1 MLYTYFLFNFLQNS
15 SRTSVLG
22 DGGRTVLVG
31 DVKGGMNIQV
41 GNGNRMDII
50 NCHDGRP
57 HPKPRVNHSQITS
70 KVNTHSLFFGFISP
84 NA

>member
-57 HPKPRVNHSQITS
+57 HLKPRVNRSQITS
-70 KVNTHSLFFGFISP
+70 KVNAHSLFFGFISP